1 MYVQYFSLKCP
12 PFSLAPNPRFLYM
25 SPRHRE
31 ALAHLLYGIDGGG
44 GFVAL
49 TGEVGTGKTTLCRC
63 LLEQI
68 PSHVDIAL
76 IINPTLN
83 AIELLANVCDEL
95 RVKIP
100 HENMSLKLLVDA
112 LNEHL
117 LRSFGQGRHTVIL
130 IDEAQNL
137 SFDVLE
143 QIRLLTNLE
152 TSETKL
158 LKIIL
163 VGQPELNTVLE
174 RKDLRQLNQRITAR
188 YHLMP
193 LSQAET
199 AAYIYHRLSVSGGYK
214 RLFPKQTLKKIY
226 RYTHGIPRLINI
238 ICDRALLGAYAT
250 EVHQVSNKIVAK
262 AASEVLP
269 RHSASPNLYHLLPAL
284 ALALAVG
291 LGVWGLFTVDWSQ
304 SRIMAWINDSR
315 ILENTETSS
324 NSRSNTGDL
333 SVDSSSEVQSIV
345 TAQPHASKTIELN
358 DILTTLPTDYRS
370 AAEITSPV
378 APTHSSDRAAN
389 RNKATQHRQ
398 GESQSPTVQDIRPL
412 TISDQAPHKTENAQ
426 QLFDLLSD
434 PKLSLPTALVHL
446 SQKWNLKHSPD
457 FGDVCSAARLHALRC
472 LNQTADWETL
482 RHINRP
488 AILRLSLPKGGNRYV
503 TLVGIEKQSA
513 ILNFFD
519 DTPRAFLF
527 DDISEYWQGTYS
539 IFWKSP
545 DPTVGLMTPGYRS
558 NTIRW
563 LRTQLKT
570 ELDAANEVRNPNY
583 FDDKLKSKVIEFQKQ
598 QGLFPDGL
606 VGVMTLIALNSVS
619 SVPGIPK
626 LENHE

>member
-1 MYVQYFSLKCP
+1 MYIQYFDLKSP

-68 PSHVDIAL
+68 PDHVDVAL
-76 IINPTLN
+76 IINPRLD

-100 HENMSLKLLVDA
+100 RENMRLKSLVDA

-117 LRSFGQGRHTVIL
+117 LTSFSQGRYTVIL

-158 LKIIL
+158 LKVIL

-193 LSQAET
+193 LSLAET
-199 AAYIYHRLSVSGGYK
+199 ATYIYHRLSVSGGYK
-214 RLFPKQTLKKIY
+214 RLFPKKTIKKIY
-226 RYTHGIPRLINI
+226 RYTQGTPRLINI

-250 EVHQVSNKIVAK
+250 ENPQVTNKIVSK

-269 RHSASPNLYHLLPAL
+269 RHNTSPNLYRILQVL
-284 ALALAVG
+284 ALVGISAWGLFAVG
-291 LGVWGLFTVDWSQ
+291 LSQ
-304 SRIMAWINDSR
+304 PRIVAWIKNFG
-315 ILENTETSS
+315 IFENIKTSS
-324 NSRSNTGDL
+324 NNRVHTDGL
-333 SVDSSSEVQSIV
+333 SMNSPSVVAQPIV
-345 TAQPHASKTIELN
+345 TTKPLPIETIKLN
-358 DILTTLPTDYRS
+358 DILTTLPTVYRPTTEIAS
-370 AAEITSPV
+370 TQAESRV
-378 APTHSSDRAAN
+378 THRTKTTQYKQDKARNLTHQDTQPHTPSDHFLL
-389 RNKATQHRQ
+389 K
-398 GESQSPTVQDIRPL
+398 S
-412 TISDQAPHKTENAQ
+412 ENAQ
-426 QLFDLLSD
+426 QLYDLISD
-434 PKLSLPTALVHL
+434 PKLSMPTALVHL
-446 SQKWNLKHSPD
+446 SQKWGVKHSPD
-457 FGDVCSAARLHALRC
+457 FGDVCAAARVHALRC
-472 LNQTADWETL
+472 LNQTADWEAL
-482 RHINRP
+482 RHMNRP
-488 AILRLSLPKGGNRYV
+488 AILKLSLPSGDNRYV
-503 TLVGIEKQSA
+503 TLTGLEKQSA

-519 DTPRAFLF
+519 DTPHAFSF
-527 DDISEYWQGTYS
+527 DDISPYWQGHYS

-545 DPTVGLMTPGYRS
+545 DPKVGLMTPGYLS
-558 NTIRW
+558 DTVRW
-563 LRTQLKT
+563 LRKQLSTKQ
-570 ELDAANEVRNPNY
+570 DAANEARNPNY
-583 FDDKLKSKVIEFQKQ
+583 FDDKLKSSVIEFQKQ
-598 QGLFPDGL
+598 QSLFPDGL
-606 VGVMTLIALNSVS
+606 VGVMTLIALNSAS
-619 SVPGIPK
+619 AEPGIPK
-626 LENHE
+626 LENHN